1 VTTPDSVSLSSL
13 SHAGSNHSQKSP
25 AAKSPQMV
33 KHFFFNFHLA
43 ITNCYIR
50 FTKKSFQ
57 RQLFKIPYF
66 PLLQHSPVYS
76 EQNLTTEKTEKI
88 HATLV
93 RDPMGLGFSI
103 AGGKGAEPYIE
114 GSESVFISKIAEGG
128 PASRD
133 GKLQV
138 GDRIIQVEDR

>member
-1 VTTPDSVSLSSL
+1 MSNYLNELLKNTFFTDFFDSFLL
-13 SHAGSNHSQKSP
+13 L
-25 AAKSPQMV
+25 
-33 KHFFFNFHLA
+33 FF
-43 ITNCYIR
+43 
-50 FTKKSFQ
+50 
-57 RQLFKIPYF
+57 
-66 PLLQHSPVYS
+66 QHSPVYS

-88 HATLV
+88 LATLV

-138 GDRIIQVEDR
+138 GDRIIQVQGS